1 MKRKILCVMVVLIL
15 TMSMSITAMAAEW
28 KQDDIGW
35 MYLEDDGSNPFNTWK
50 WVGDKCYYFGAD
62 GYMLANVVTPDGYT
76 VDENGAWIQSIPKQ
90 EKQQT
95 QEWTV
100 DENGFYVG
108 PEGEKPGYTYI
119 PGFGYV
125 ESSGGVTKLP
135 GTDSSLEDAMNG
147 NHIGYMG

>member
-1 MKRKILCVMVVLIL
+1 MRRKILCVMAVLIL

-35 MYLEDDGSNPFNTWK
+35 MYLEDDGSYPFNTWK
-50 WVGDKCYYFGAD
+50 EINGKWYYFNAN
-62 GYMLANVVTPDGYT
+62 GYMLAGIVTPDGYT
-76 VDENGAWIQSIPKQ
+76 LDGTGAWNQNIPKQ

-108 PEGEKPGYTYI
+108 PEGEKPGYIYV
-119 PGFGYV
+119 PGFGYLEIV
-125 ESSGGVTKLP
+125 GDGTGPIKEDTAVPDEPSG
-135 GTDSSLEDAMNG
+135 EQ
-147 NHIGYMG
+147 IGYMG